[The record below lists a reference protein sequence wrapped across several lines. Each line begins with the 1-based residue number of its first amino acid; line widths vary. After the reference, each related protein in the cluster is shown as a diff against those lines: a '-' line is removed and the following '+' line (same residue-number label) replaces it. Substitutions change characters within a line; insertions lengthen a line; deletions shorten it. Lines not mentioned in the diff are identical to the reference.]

1 MPAVPWE
8 RHLRRPR
15 SRSSSGWSSRGSGSL
30 SPPSPTSPCAPRPVR
45 YFRVLCTYDARLRPG
60 DAFYDAVKEKVE

>member
-15 SRSSSGWSSRGSGSL
+15 SRSSPGWHSCGSGSL
-30 SPPSPTSPCAPRPVR
+30 FPSPTSPCDPRPVHH
-45 YFRVLCTYDARLRPG
+45 FRVLCTYGAPPHPG